1 MKQIYLNNKNVIT
14 IYFLLIVFMIY
25 FSLYYK
31 IETGNQ
37 YVKNFI
43 IQQTKELQKKQVFK
57 NRSIEKINHKSMK
70 DYELDSL
77 LEVIWSQSKKTGTDP
92 NLAVAT
98 IKTETNGNKHAVG
111 LLNDSGL
118 YQFLPSTAKYICQKT
133 GIRYYYGIEFNPC
146 RSTKLWFAYYNYLN
160 KQFKDTSLTLLA
172 YNCGEGNVRKYGY
185 KVKTIIYKNKISYD
199 QKILMNI

>member
-1 MKQIYLNNKNVIT
+1 MKNENNNHVIGF
-14 IYFLLIVFMIY
+14 YFLLVIILTY
-25 FSLYYK
+25 FSFYYK
-31 IETGNQ
+31 IEVGNK
-37 YVKNFI
+37 YVKDFI
-43 IQQTKELQKKQVFK
+43 KQQSQELQKKQVFK
-57 NRSIEKINHKSMK
+57 IKSFEKISHDSMTN
-70 DYELDSL
+70 YEIDSL
-77 LEVIWSQSKKTGTDP
+77 LETVWFESKKTNTDP
-92 NLAVAT
+92 YLAVAT
-98 IKTETNGNKHAVG
+98 IKVETNGNKHAKG

-118 YQFLPSTAKYICQKT
+118 YQFLPETANYICKKT
-133 GIRYYYGIEFNPC
+133 GMRYYHGIEFNPC